1 MALRSHRPR
10 PPLGDPK
17 CPAHTRWRLREPTLH
32 LLTGASRLHAHV
44 KPRSCTQ
51 TRTLH
56 QPERTQLHNTLH
68 TAWLRACTLEAAG
81 AAQQQQQ
88 QQRRRRQRRRRQQQQ
103 RRQHNNTNTRLT
115 STHHITTS
123 QHTSTSRT
131 ACTHMRVDA
140 AYQMR
145 LAAAATVAAAAKA
158 ATMAAAATA
167 AAAAATHLTSH
178 NSTTH
183 AAAWLDCFGLASLL
197 CLVHVLTLLGGR
209 ASLPRAINWD

>member
-1 MALRSHRPR
+1 MNTKDREWRVALRSHRPR
-10 PPLGDPK
+10 PPRSDPK
-17 CPAHTRWRLREPTLH
+17 CPAHTRWRLCEPTFH

-44 KPRSCTQ
+44 KPRSCTR
-51 TRTLH
+51 TRTPH
-56 QPERTQLHNTLH
+56 QLERTQLHNTLH
-68 TAWLRACTLEAAG
+68 TAWLRAYTWG
-81 AAQQQQQ
+81 
-88 QQRRRRQRRRRQQQQ
+88 QREQLSSSSSSSGSDGSDDDDSIDSDGRS
-103 RRQHNNTNTRLT
+103 NNTNTRLT

-131 ACTHMRVDA
+131 AYTHMRVDA

-145 LAAAATVAAAAKA
+145 LAAAATAAAAAKA

-183 AAAWLDCFGLASLL
+183 AAAWLDVEWTTA
-197 CLVHVLTLLGGR
+197 
-209 ASLPRAINWD
+209 A